1 MINRRK
7 PPGAPPTLW
16 ARPADVTLNP
26 DFAGMLRPPTAEEKA
41 HMEATLLRGG
51 CPETLYVWALGQAKI
66 LLTGYRWYPL
76 LKRWKTPFPVVLK
89 EFSAPQEA
97 YQFVVRTLMAE
108 HTLGRLE
115 VSYLRGLRYLA
126 EKLPH
131 GGDRRSVAARAAGGG
146 LTGEALAEAMGVGLR
161 TLQADGEFAHAVNV
175 IVAHCGEAAKGLL
188 LAPGG
193 SLGRKAILR
202 LAGKEAGYQRRM
214 MTAWEINGKPPKEL
228 RRTGRKATLTLP
240 RGRQGFAEV
249 LVRRVGRE
257 AAVAYAKAI
266 FRAAAR
272 PTRTEGQGSAKVG
285 RTRSDGKG

>member
-41 HMEATLLRGG
+41 HMEATLLRGS
-51 CPETLYVWALGQAKI
+51 CPETFYVWALGQAKI

-131 GGDRRSVAARAAGGG
+131 GGDRRSAAARQAAGGG
-146 LTGEALAEAMGVGLR
+146 LTAEALAEAMGVGVR
-161 TLQADGEFAHAVNV
+161 TLQADGELAHAVNV
-175 IVAHCGEAAKGLL
+175 IVAHCGEVAKTLL
-188 LAPGG
+188 LAPGS

-202 LAGKEAGYQRRM
+202 LAGKQPDYQRRM
-214 MTAWEINGKPPKEL
+214 MLAWKINGKPPKEL
-228 RRTGRKATLTLP
+228 RRTGRKATITLP
-240 RGRQGFAEV
+240 RDRQRFAQV
-249 LVRRVGRE
+249 LVRRVGPK
-257 AAVAYAKAI
+257 AAMTYARSVARAAKAA
-266 FRAAAR
+266 RAKD
-272 PTRTEGQGSAKVG
+272 QGSARK
-285 RTRSDGKG
+285 GKAGE